1 MKSSGHRKN
10 ARAGLAAGLAAS
22 IVASV
27 AGGAAAAD
35 WGARDADIRQEII
48 LSPGIGGLRL
58 PQEVRDFPVAVRL
71 SSQTLSFDDLG
82 DTADGLSVYDA
93 DGAVIPHYVENYNP
107 AARIATLWL
116 GVDRLNPAD
125 PARPVYLYYG
135 DGGDGSTADP
145 AAVFSAYRGF
155 FDFSVPATDPSE
167 PEDADEAPV
176 EEEGGEEEAGETP
189 RVTVPNLAGDGELA
203 GLRTTPGFAGDS
215 LQLFQEAG
223 HPIPDLLGAD
233 AEAFTLSF
241 WWRSTENAGEAT
253 ILSGQTAAGPV
264 TLRLEGGRPTVDL
277 PPTGTGQEAGEA
289 PGEQEGGA
297 ESPDAIAGQTAFV
310 PSVWHHLAL
319 RYDGEIVSLFV
330 DGERI
335 GERRRVG
342 MAGLRDILVGSAPR
356 PEQGGDQAGDTDAP
370 ALLGLMDNVAIAA
383 TPLSDI
389 TLFAASQA
397 DAGRGLVSFGPEQER
412 AGLFDFSYMIT
423 VLINVTLEGW
433 VVIAICM
440 ILLIIAILVMAAK
453 SAHIARVEGRNRE
466 FSKEFDRRFSRE
478 LLSVQAEP
486 MARRYR
492 VSTLAELFDTA
503 AAELDEA
510 AAEVTNDAGPEFDTG
525 RVAALRARLN
535 RKLIEQDNRLSKRL
549 VLLTF
554 AIAGGPFLGLLGTV
568 IGVMITFAAI
578 AEEGNVDI
586 TAVGPGVA
594 AALLTTVAGL
604 AVAIP
609 SLFGYNMILPRIKAI
624 KADGRSFAETL
635 VARISQRFGTRA

>member
-82 DTADGLSVYDA
+82 DTADGLSVHDA

-107 AARIATLWL
+107 TARIATLWL
-116 GVDRLNPAD
+116 GADRLNPAN
-125 PARPVYLYYG
+125 PARLVYLYYG
-135 DGGDGSTADP
+135 DGEDGSAADP

-176 EEEGGEEEAGETP
+176 EEEAGETP
-189 RVTVPNLAGDGELA
+189 RVTVPNLAGDGQLA

-215 LQLFQEAG
+215 LQLFQDAG

-241 WWRSTENAGEAT
+241 WWRSTENAAEAT

-264 TLRLEGGRPTVDL
+264 TLRLAGGRPTVDL
-277 PPTGTGQEAGEA
+277 PPAGTEQEAGET
-289 PGEQEGGA
+289 
-297 ESPDAIAGQTAFV
+297 PDAIAGQTAFV

-342 MAGLRDILVGSAPR
+342 MAGLRDILLGSAPL
-356 PEQGGDQAGDTDAP
+356 PEQGGDQAGDADAP

-389 TLFAASQA
+389 TIFAASQA